1 MTRAVATV
9 AAVAKPPLAPN
20 DIALLIEQLR
30 EEGALLQHQ
39 ENTLLIRPT
48 HWQQVDSL
56 SPTGKP
62 CCFFCKQTKTVMTMA
77 LVGRRDG
84 RNFGYGRQLSYAG
97 PQALRDLF
105 TGGHFATVIA
115 HSDRWQAFVRWCR
128 SEDGPGYNDARQ
140 IDRQTLQDYA
150 AYLRQQIQQGELCI
164 ATAQNRLSSVNR
176 TLAALRGELNV
187 RIASPSQ
194 ALGQQRSNVR
204 TRAPDGQDYQQVQRV
219 LEALGEQ
226 QYRRVAAIVLLARTT
241 GMRLRE
247 AILADLPRL
256 QREAEHLGRIN
267 IQDGTKGGRSGAS
280 AQRWVIANEA
290 VKAALQFARHA
301 APTGSRNL
309 LARNESYA
317 AFLQQT
323 VLPTRETLHRQELKG
338 FHELRAAYACERY
351 EQLTGHAAPVNGGHC
366 YRIDPDLDR
375 QARLQISLELGH
387 NRIDVVSAYIGGR
400 A

>member
-1 MTRAVATV
+1 
-9 AAVAKPPLAPN
+9 
-20 DIALLIEQLR
+20 
-30 EEGALLQHQ
+30 
-39 ENTLLIRPT
+39 
-48 HWQQVDSL
+48 
-56 SPTGKP
+56 
-62 CCFFCKQTKTVMTMA
+62 MTMA
-77 LVGRRDG
+77 LVGRREG

-97 PQALRDLF
+97 PQALKDLF
-105 TGGHFATVIA
+105 AGGHFATVKA

-176 TLAALRGELNV
+176 TLAALRGDQDV

-194 ALGQQRSNVR
+194 ALGQQRSSVR
-204 TRAPDGQDYQQVQRV
+204 THAPDGQDHQQVRRV

-226 QYRRVAAIVLLARTT
+226 QHERVAAIVLLARAT
-241 GMRLRE
+241 GMRLCE

-256 QREAEHLGRIN
+256 HREAEHFGRIN

-280 AQRWVIANEA
+280 APRWINANEE
-290 VKAALQFARHA
+290 VTVALQFARNA
-301 APTGSRNL
+301 SPPRSRNL
-309 LARNESYA
+309 LARDESYA

-323 VLPTRETLHRQELKG
+323 VLPAREVLHEQGLKG

-351 EQLTGHAAPVNGGHC
+351 EQLTSHAAPVNGGHY
-366 YRIDPDLDR
+366 YRIDRDLDQRAR
-375 QARLQISLELGH
+375 QQISLELGH

>member
-1 MTRAVATV
+1 M
-9 AAVAKPPLAPN
+9 
-20 DIALLIEQLR
+20 
-30 EEGALLQHQ
+30 
-39 ENTLLIRPT
+39 
-48 HWQQVDSL
+48 
-56 SPTGKP
+56 
-62 CCFFCKQTKTVMTMA
+62 KTVMMMA

-97 PQALRDLF
+97 PQALKDLF
-105 TGGHFATVIA
+105 AGGHFATVKA
-115 HSDRWQAFVRWCR
+115 HSDHWQAFVRWCR
-128 SEDGPGYNDARQ
+128 SEEGPGYNDARQ
-140 IDRQTLQDYA
+140 IDRRTLQDYA
-150 AYLRQQIQQGELCI
+150 AYLRQQIQQGELGI

-176 TLAALRGELNV
+176 TLAALRGDQDV

-194 ALGQQRSNVR
+194 ALGQQRSSVR
-204 TRAPDGQDYQQVQRV
+204 TRAPDGQDHQQVRRV

-226 QYRRVAAIVLLARTT
+226 QHARVAAIVLLARAT

-256 QREAEHLGRIN
+256 HREAEHLGRIN

-280 AQRWVIANEA
+280 APRWIMANEA
-290 VKAALQFARHA
+290 VKAALLLARKA
-301 APTGSRNL
+301 SPTGSRNL
-309 LARNESYA
+309 LARDESYA

-323 VLPTRETLHRQELKG
+323 VLPARETLHEHGLKG

-351 EQLTGHAAPVNGGHC
+351 EQLTGHTAPINGGHC
-366 YRIDPDLDR
+366 YCIDRNLDQ
-375 QARLQISLELGH
+375 QARQQISLELGH

>member
-1 MTRAVATV
+1 
-9 AAVAKPPLAPN
+9 
-20 DIALLIEQLR
+20 
-30 EEGALLQHQ
+30 
-39 ENTLLIRPT
+39 
-48 HWQQVDSL
+48 
-56 SPTGKP
+56 
-62 CCFFCKQTKTVMTMA
+62 MA

-97 PQALRDLF
+97 PQALKDLF
-105 TGGHFATVIA
+105 AGGHFATVKA

-140 IDRQTLQDYA
+140 IDRRTLQGYA
-150 AYLRQQIQQGELCI
+150 AYLCQQIQQGELCI

-176 TLAALRGELNV
+176 TLAALRGDQNL
-187 RIASPSQ
+187 RISSPSQ
-194 ALGQQRSNVR
+194 ALGQKRSTVR
-204 TRAPDGQDYQQVQRV
+204 TRAPDGQDHQQVQQ
-219 LEALGEQ
+219 LIEALGEQ
-226 QYRRVAAIVLLARTT
+226 QHERVATIVLLARTT

-280 AQRWVIANEA
+280 APRWVVANEE
-290 VKAALQFARHA
+290 VKAALQLARQA
-301 APTGSRNL
+301 SPPGSRNL
-309 LARNESYA
+309 LDRDETYA
-317 AFLQQT
+317 AFLHRD
-323 VLPTRETLHRQELKG
+323 VLPARETLHEHGLKC

-351 EQLTGHAAPVNGGHC
+351 EQLTGHVAPVNGGHC
-366 YRIDPDLDR
+366 YRIDRGLDQ
-375 QARLQISLELGH
+375 QARQQISLELGH